1 MYLHLSSI
9 LFSSNTKSNSE
20 KLYACVSECICIRI
34 NVCVCVCVS
43 CDVITISRP
52 EGNENCHP
60 NFVRLMTEGHIRND
74 LQLDK
79 TLHWFVVIK
88 CVHHR
93 QSQPTK
99 QSSVRNDIKLFLLRD
114 FIVGSDKLRFS
125 LCVLGAYASNSAAIE
140 RQRRENTLR
149 RSKTWTYKKKIC
161 RK

>member
-1 MYLHLSSI
+1 MYQHLSSI

-34 NVCVCVCVS
+34 NVCVCVCLLWCNYYFKTRRQRKLS
-43 CDVITISRP
+43 P
-52 EGNENCHP
+52 EFRSTDDRRSHP
-60 NFVRLMTEGHIRND
+60 QRFTVGW
-74 LQLDK
+74 K
-79 TLHWFVVIK
+79 TLHWFVAIK